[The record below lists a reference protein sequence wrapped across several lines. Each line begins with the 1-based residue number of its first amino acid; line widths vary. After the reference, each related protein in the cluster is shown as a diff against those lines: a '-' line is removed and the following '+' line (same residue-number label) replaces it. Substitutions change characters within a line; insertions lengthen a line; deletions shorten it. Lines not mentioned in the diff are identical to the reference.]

1 MASPDAGHPPAANS
15 ATRILFASMAGT
27 AIEYFDFYI
36 YGTAAVLVFPQLF
49 FPASSPAVGRLQ
61 SLATFALA
69 FFARPLGAAFFG
81 HFGDR
86 IGRKAT
92 LVASLLTMGLSTIA
106 VGLLPTYAALGFLAP
121 LLLCLCRV
129 GQGFGLGGEW
139 GGAVLL
145 ATENAPPGKRAWF
158 GMFPQLGAPAG
169 FFLSGIVFLGLSEW
183 LTDAQFRSFGW
194 RLPFI
199 ASSLLVAI
207 GLYVRLQIEETPV
220 FRKVLAEQKRESV
233 PVVALLR
240 DHWREVIVGT
250 FVGFGLFVLFYL
262 LTIFCLSWGTTKLGF
277 TREHFLLLQIGGV
290 VFFALGIPLSAA
302 LADRWS
308 RRGTMA
314 WAYVGIVAFGLAL
327 GPLFSAGQAGAIAA
341 LVLGFLVMGLSYAPL
356 STLLAETFP
365 SAVRYSGASL
375 AFNLTGIVGG
385 SVAPAIATK
394 LAQRYGLEAVGYYL
408 AAAALVSLAALA
420 LGRQKHA
427 ATFLST

>member
-1 MASPDAGHPPAANS
+1 MATPDAGRPPPANPVS
-15 ATRILFASMAGT
+15 RILFASMAGT

-49 FPASSPAVGRLQ
+49 FPTSSPAAGRLEA
-61 SLATFALA
+61 LATFALA
-69 FFARPLGAAFFG
+69 FFTRPLGAAFFG

-106 VGLLPTYAALGFLAP
+106 IGLLPTYARWGVLAP

-145 ATENAPPGKRAWF
+145 ATENAPGGKRAWF

-169 FFLSGIVFLGLSEW
+169 FFLANIVFLCLSEC
-183 LTDAQFRSFGW
+183 LSDAQFRSFGW

-207 GLYVRLQIEETPV
+207 GLYVRLRIEETPV
-220 FRKVLAEQKRESV
+220 FRQVLAEEKRESV
-233 PVVALLR
+233 PLFSLISQ
-240 DHWREVIVGT
+240 HWREVIVAT
-250 FVGFGLFVLFYL
+250 FVGVGLFVLFYL
-262 LTIFCLSWGTTKLGF
+262 LTIFCLSWGTTRLGF
-277 TREHFLLLQIGGV
+277 TREHFLLLQIAGV

-308 RRGTMA
+308 RRGAMA
-314 WAYVGIVAFGLAL
+314 WAYVLTVAFGLAM
-327 GPLFSAGQAGAIAA
+327 GPLFRAGHAGAVAT
-341 LVLGFLVMGLSYAPL
+341 LVLGFFVMGLSYAPL
-356 STLLAETFP
+356 STLLAESFP

-375 AFNLTGIVGG
+375 AFNLTGIIGG
-385 SVAPAIATK
+385 SFAPAIATK
-394 LAQRYGLEAVGYYL
+394 LAQHYGLNAVGYYL
-408 AAAALVSLAALA
+408 AGAALVSLAALA
-420 LGRQKHA
+420 AGREKHRQSFTA
-427 ATFLST
+427 

>member
-1 MASPDAGHPPAANS
+1 
-15 ATRILFASMAGT
+15 MAGT

-61 SLATFALA
+61 SLVTFALA
-69 FFARPLGAAFFG
+69 FYTRPLGAAFFG

-86 IGRKAT
+86 VGRKAT
-92 LVASLLTMGLSTIA
+92 LVASLLMMGLSTIA
-106 VGLLPTYAALGFLAP
+106 VGLLPTYASIGFFAP
-121 LLLCLCRV
+121 LLLCLCRF

-145 ATENAPPGKRAWF
+145 ATENAPAGKRAWF
-158 GMFPQLGAPAG
+158 GMFPQLGAPVG
-169 FFLSGIVFLGLSEW
+169 FFLSGIVFLALSVG

-207 GLYVRLQIEETPV
+207 GLYVRLRIEETPV
-220 FRKVLAEQKRESV
+220 FRKVLAEQKRESI
-233 PVVALLR
+233 PVFALLR
-240 DHWREVIVGT
+240 HHWRQVIVGT
-250 FVGFGLFVLFYL
+250 LVGVGLFVLFYL

-308 RRGTMA
+308 RRGAMA
-314 WAYVGIVAFGLAL
+314 WAYVAIAGFGLAL
-327 GPLFSAGQAGAIAA
+327 GPLFSAGHAGVVAT
-341 LVLGFLVMGLSYAPL
+341 LVLGFFVMGLSYAPL

-365 SAVRYSGASL
+365 SSVRYSGASL

-385 SVAPAIATK
+385 SFAPAIATK

-420 LGRQKHA
+420 AGRESHRES
-427 ATFLST
+427 FSG

>member
-1 MASPDAGHPPAANS
+1 MASPAAGHPPAPNS

-61 SLATFALA
+61 SLVTFALA
-69 FFARPLGAAFFG
+69 FYTRPLGAAFFG

-86 IGRKAT
+86 VGRKAT
-92 LVASLLTMGLSTIA
+92 LVASLLMMGLSTIA
-106 VGLLPTYAALGFLAP
+106 VGLLPTYASIGFFAP
-121 LLLCLCRV
+121 LLLCLCRF

-145 ATENAPPGKRAWF
+145 ATENAPAGKRAWF
-158 GMFPQLGAPAG
+158 GMFPQLGAPVG
-169 FFLSGIVFLGLSEW
+169 FFLSGIVFLALSVG

-207 GLYVRLQIEETPV
+207 GLYVRLRIEETPV
-220 FRKVLAEQKRESV
+220 FRKVLAEQKRESI
-233 PVVALLR
+233 PVFALLR
-240 DHWREVIVGT
+240 HHWRQVIVGT
-250 FVGFGLFVLFYL
+250 LVGVGLFVLFYL

-308 RRGTMA
+308 RRGAMA
-314 WAYVGIVAFGLAL
+314 WAYVAIAGFGLAL
-327 GPLFSAGQAGAIAA
+327 GPLFSAGHAGVVAT
-341 LVLGFLVMGLSYAPL
+341 LVLGFFVMGLSYAPL

-365 SAVRYSGASL
+365 SSVRYSGASL

-385 SVAPAIATK
+385 SFAPAIATK

-420 LGRQKHA
+420 AGRESHRES
-427 ATFLST
+427 FSG